1 VELFHGP
8 VRVPDEAGEGKAK
21 VTLSFLDWKGG
32 KVASAIFDVPV
43 VNARAAQGKR

>member
-1 VELFHGP
+1 

-21 VTLSFLDWKGG
+21 VTISFPDWKEG

-43 VNARAAQGKR
+43 VKAPAAQGKP